1 MKNDL
6 KMKMKTKNSKKL
18 FVKNEKIIKTTK
30 FTQLVKNYKGF
41 FQNKKKIITKKK
53 NENDINES
61 IFFKKM
67 KEMMSSSLKIEGVIK
82 YFKKER
88 SLRAEIET
96 RSVGDFLSNDKKN
109 VFFYNLRKISKGKL
123 YTLIHCLSLEYYK
136 KDDLIFQYKE
146 PLNRFD
152 ILLQG
157 TIYLYLP
164 YFIKKNITVKEF
176 LSYLFYI
183 KKNSPKSFIR
193 VEKKNENLYDG
204 IYKLKVNDYNL
215 SCISEEEQEKRQ
227 DFFIEEYQNVYNIDE
242 GNQVNQISIL
252 YNLVQ
257 NFNGYAKND
266 VYILSLNRYEF
277 MNILRIC
284 LEEELSKEFIRIR
297 KYCYIFNSWTNYSLA
312 QIMNY
317 YIPFKLINE
326 EFLYQQREESDSF
339 YIIQEGIFE
348 VYCEISLSEF
358 SQYRKYILKDN
369 KNVIDWMRE
378 EKENKVKISVE
389 KIIDYIQWKVKKEEY
404 REEKEDLDKNM
415 IYIKKSLLNKGVEN
429 DEQLINLKVNEEIF
443 KEKNKKLKIKLFTLQ
458 KNDYIGLEDSLDLK
472 SRYYYVKCISEK
484 GVLNKVRILDF
495 IVFIAS
501 NHGLDLQNITNYVK
515 ERKNTIIERIYNN
528 LSQELNNSKRTINH
542 AYSLALSSYEKRKKL
557 SVKNKTENIYKI
569 NYMKNLNINNNN
581 FFEKIQQLNQ
591 INKKASNLTQFQDIK
606 LQRKKSASI
615 RKNFPFSQMT
625 NNNEEKKSSMSKLH
639 WNFGDENDKT
649 YIREKRENILRNKI
663 KAQPS
668 ISIHLL
674 TTTTSTD
681 RKNKNRKKRIIDIN
695 RILTADNMN
704 NNNNSS
710 KKTVFKYNLT
720 STTLGD
726 QYNYIKNREVSY
738 NSKLDKEII
747 NFTGIYN
754 TKREL
759 SKKKVILPSK
769 KEEKK
774 INRHTYSNY
783 RLSHSNYMN
792 RRKNVMPLVA
802 ILSITEMN
810 DEAKKI
816 QENNIKRNNN
826 LRNNKNLKLKNQ

>member
-82 YFKKER
+82 FFKKER

-157 TIYLYLP
+157 TIYLYLQ

-204 IYKLKVNDYNL
+204 IYKLKVNDYDL
-215 SCISEEEQEKRQ
+215 SCISEEAQEKRQ

-443 KEKNKKLKIKLFTLQ
+443 KEKNNKLKIKLF
-458 KNDYIGLEDSLDLK
+458 
-472 SRYYYVKCISEK
+472 
-484 GVLNKVRILDF
+484 IL
-495 IVFIAS
+495 
-501 NHGLDLQNITNYVK
+501 
-515 ERKNTIIERIYNN
+515 
-528 LSQELNNSKRTINH
+528 
-542 AYSLALSSYEKRKKL
+542 
-557 SVKNKTENIYKI
+557 
-569 NYMKNLNINNNN
+569 
-581 FFEKIQQLNQ
+581 
-591 INKKASNLTQFQDIK
+591 
-606 LQRKKSASI
+606 
-615 RKNFPFSQMT
+615 
-625 NNNEEKKSSMSKLH
+625 
-639 WNFGDENDKT
+639 
-649 YIREKRENILRNKI
+649 
-663 KAQPS
+663 
-668 ISIHLL
+668 
-674 TTTTSTD
+674 
-681 RKNKNRKKRIIDIN
+681 
-695 RILTADNMN
+695 
-704 NNNNSS
+704 
-710 KKTVFKYNLT
+710 
-720 STTLGD
+720 
-726 QYNYIKNREVSY
+726 
-738 NSKLDKEII
+738 
-747 NFTGIYN
+747 
-754 TKREL
+754 
-759 SKKKVILPSK
+759 
-769 KEEKK
+769 
-774 INRHTYSNY
+774 
-783 RLSHSNYMN
+783 
-792 RRKNVMPLVA
+792 
-802 ILSITEMN
+802 
-810 DEAKKI
+810 
-816 QENNIKRNNN
+816 
-826 LRNNKNLKLKNQ
+826 

>member
-18 FVKNEKIIKTTK
+18 FVKNEKITKTTK

-606 LQRKKSASI
+606 LQRKKSSSI
-615 RKNFPFSQMT
+615 RKNFPFNQMT

-681 RKNKNRKKRIIDIN
+681 RKNKNKKKRIIDIN

-816 QENNIKRNNN
+816 QENNIKRINN
-826 LRNNKNLKLKNQ
+826 LRKHKNLKLKNQ

>member
-18 FVKNEKIIKTTK
+18 FVKNEKITKTTK

-204 IYKLKVNDYNL
+204 IYKLKVNDYDL
-215 SCISEEEQEKRQ
+215 SCISEEAQEKRQ

-348 VYCEISLSEF
+348 AYCEISLSEF

-615 RKNFPFSQMT
+615 RKNFPFNQMT

-639 WNFGDENDKT
+639 WNFGDENEKT

-681 RKNKNRKKRIIDIN
+681 RKNKNRKKRIKDIN
-695 RILTADNMN
+695 SILISDNKN

-759 SKKKVILPSK
+759 SKKKVVLPSA

-816 QENNIKRNNN
+816 QENNIKRINN
-826 LRNNKNLKLKNQ
+826 LRKHKNLKLKNQ